1 MAYKRKTDQPKKDHY
16 SDTAKEIADI
26 FIKALEEETLPWH
39 SGFDKFRYIKPFNP
53 ANGTVYQ
60 GMNSFNFALKS
71 YIRGYRDPRF
81 MTMSQANELGGKVK
95 KGEHC
100 IWGFNFKPT
109 LVLVK
114 DEEGNPV
121 LDDKGQKQYK
131 EMIFPKPFMVFNVEQ
146 FEGLNLPK
154 IPEIEQPDH
163 KWTPVERAENL
174 LKASK
179 ANISNELT
187 CLVPHYSPLADKIT
201 LPLPNQYHDA
211 ENYYSTALHELSH
224 WTGHSSR
231 LNRDFAKDKHTQKYA
246 REELRAEIGSAM
258 VNMML
263 GIAPKISENNKAYIK
278 GWIAHLKEEPKEILR
293 ACGDAEKISDYI
305 MNFDPEYVKTKE
317 ACQNQKLLTDSEPIT
332 QQNLETAVADAK
344 ALTSQRENDDQIKQL
359 SNADLIKQLS
369 AVVEEAEKEY
379 REIYNKGKERGYYQD
394 VDFDTFEEI
403 YTKTALSAIPK
414 EDSQTREDHEE
425 WSVERL
431 VDAVAHDPESL
442 SKTMKGEMPPM
453 AYLHWSESRELENAF
468 GKNKFLPLS
477 KANEVVQKLN
487 NIEPPDRGYYK
498 SKFTV
503 LYFKRNDS
511 GVGFKDESYKRFRY
525 DIGSEP
531 KDSDLSTHMRDYVDG
546 VLKGDEN
553 FLYTSE
559 YSQQKELKERKA
571 RLADYKEQIV
581 PVFEQYSKECSKAQ
595 NQIIEAVAEPVESK
609 ENPQSLT
616 DLFAN
621 FDKAEQTQTPNNKI
635 NQPATDQAP
644 VAPLLDD
651 EVKVVGFNNDSD
663 LTVLNSPT
671 QSHKSPDIE
680 R

>member
-16 SDTAKEIADI
+16 
-26 FIKALEEETLPWH
+26 
-39 SGFDKFRYIKPFNP
+39 
-53 ANGTVYQ
+53 
-60 GMNSFNFALKS
+60 
-71 YIRGYRDPRF
+71 
-81 MTMSQANELGGKVK
+81 
-95 KGEHC
+95 
-100 IWGFNFKPT
+100 
-109 LVLVK
+109 
-114 DEEGNPV
+114 
-121 LDDKGQKQYK
+121 
-131 EMIFPKPFMVFNVEQ
+131 
-146 FEGLNLPK
+146 
-154 IPEIEQPDH
+154 
-163 KWTPVERAENL
+163 
-174 LKASK
+174 
-179 ANISNELT
+179 
-187 CLVPHYSPLADKIT
+187 
-201 LPLPNQYHDA
+201 
-211 ENYYSTALHELSH
+211 
-224 WTGHSSR
+224 
-231 LNRDFAKDKHTQKYA
+231 KDKHTQKYA

-344 ALTSQRENDDQIKQL
+344 ALTSQRENDDVV
-359 SNADLIKQLS
+359 KQLS
-369 AVVEEAEKEY
+369 AIVEEAEKGY

-403 YTKTALSAIPK
+403 YTRTALSAIPK

-431 VDAVAHDPESL
+431 VDAVAHDPETS
-442 SKTMKGEMPPM
+442 SKTSLEFEMPPM
-453 AYLHWSESRELENAF
+453 AYLHWSESKELEKAF
-468 GKNKFLPLS
+468 GKNRFLPLS

-487 NIEPPDRGYYK
+487 NSYPPDSGYDK
-498 SKFTV
+498 SQFSV

-511 GVGFKDESYKRFRY
+511 GVGFKDESFEHISY

-531 KDSDLSTHMRDYVDG
+531 KNSDLSTHIRDYVDG
-546 VLKGDEN
+546 VLKGDED

-595 NQIIEAVAEPVESK
+595 NQIIEAVAEPAETK

-616 DLFAN
+616 DLFAS
-621 FDKAEQTQTPNNKI
+621 FDKAEQAQNNNNI
-635 NQPATDQAP
+635 NQPSADKTPA
-644 VAPLLDD
+644 VPLLDD

>member
-1 MAYKRKTDQPKKDHY
+1 MAVRKKSSKPVKDHY

-39 SGFDKFRYIKPFNP
+39 SGFDKFRYIPPFNP

-71 YIRGYRDPRF
+71 FMRGYTDPRF

-344 ALTSQRENDDQIKQL
+344 TLTSQRENDDVV
-359 SNADLIKQLS
+359 KQLS
-369 AVVEEAEKEY
+369 AIVEEAEKDY

-403 YTKTALSAIPK
+403 YTRTALSAIPK

-431 VDAVAHDPESL
+431 VDAVAHDPETASRTSL
-442 SKTMKGEMPPM
+442 EFEMPPM
-453 AYLHWSESRELENAF
+453 AYLHWSESKELEKAF
-468 GKNKFLPLS
+468 GKNRFLPLS

-487 NIEPPDRGYYK
+487 NSYPLDSGYDK
-498 SKFTV
+498 SLFSV
-503 LYFKRNDS
+503 LYFKRNAP
-511 GVGFKDESYKRFRY
+511 GVGFKDESFEHISY

-531 KDSDLSTHMRDYVDG
+531 KNSDLSTHIRDYVDG
-546 VLKGDEN
+546 VLKGDED

-621 FDKAEQTQTPNNKI
+621 FDKAEQTPNNNI
-635 NQPATDQAP
+635 NQTATDKTP

>member
-174 LKASK
+174 LKESK

-344 ALTSQRENDDQIKQL
+344 TLTSQRENDDVV
-359 SNADLIKQLS
+359 KQLS
-369 AVVEEAEKEY
+369 AIVEEAEKGY

-453 AYLHWSESRELENAF
+453 AYLHWSESKELEKAF
-468 GKNKFLPLS
+468 GKNRFLPLS

-487 NIEPPDRGYYK
+487 NSYPPDSGYDK
-498 SKFTV
+498 SQFSV
-503 LYFKRNDS
+503 LYFKRNAS
-511 GVGFKDESYKRFRY
+511 GLGFKDESYEHFSY

-531 KDSDLSTHMRDYVDG
+531 KNSDLSTHIRDYVDG
-546 VLKGDEN
+546 VLKGDED

-609 ENPQSLT
+609 ETPQSLT

-621 FDKAEQTQTPNNKI
+621 FDKAEQTPNNNI
-635 NQPATDQAP
+635 NQTATDKTP
-644 VAPLLDD
+644 VASLLDD

>member
-1 MAYKRKTDQPKKDHY
+1 MAYKRKKDQPKKDHY

-344 ALTSQRENDDQIKQL
+344 ALTSQRENDDVV
-359 SNADLIKQLS
+359 KQLS
-369 AVVEEAEKEY
+369 AIVEEAEKGY

-453 AYLHWSESRELENAF
+453 AFLHWSESRELENAF

-503 LYFKRNDS
+503 LYFKRNAS

-546 VLKGDEN
+546 VLKGDED

-559 YSQQKELKERKA
+559 YTQQKELKERKA

-595 NQIIEAVAEPVESK
+595 NQIIEAVAEPAESK
-609 ENPQSLT
+609 ETPQSLT

-621 FDKAEQTQTPNNKI
+621 FDKAEQTQTPNNNI
-635 NQPATDQAP
+635 NQPAADQAP

>member
-71 YIRGYRDPRF
+71 FMRGYTDPRF

-109 LVLVK
+109 QVLVK
-114 DEEGNPV
+114 DEEGNPI
-121 LDDKGQKQYK
+121 LDDKGQKQYR
-131 EMIFPKPFMVFNVEQ
+131 EMMFPKPFMVFNVEQ

-163 KWTPVERAENL
+163 KWTPDERAENL
-174 LKASK
+174 LKESK

-187 CLVPHYSPLADKIT
+187 CLVPHYNLKSDKIT
-201 LPLPNQYHDA
+201 LPLKNQFHDA

-344 ALTSQRENDDQIKQL
+344 TLTFQRENDDVV
-359 SNADLIKQLS
+359 KQLS
-369 AVVEEAEKEY
+369 AIVEEAEKGY

-403 YTKTALSAIPK
+403 YTRTALSAIPK

-431 VDAVAHDPESL
+431 VDAVAHDPETS
-442 SKTMKGEMPPM
+442 SKTSLEFEMPPM
-453 AYLHWSESRELENAF
+453 AYLHWSESKELEKAF
-468 GKNKFLPLS
+468 GKNRFLPLS

-487 NIEPPDRGYYK
+487 NSYPPDSGYDK
-498 SKFTV
+498 SQFSV
-503 LYFKRNDS
+503 LYFKRNAS
-511 GVGFKDESYKRFRY
+511 GLGFKDESYEHFSY

-531 KDSDLSTHMRDYVDG
+531 KNSDLSTHIRDYVDG
-546 VLKGDEN
+546 VLKGDED

-609 ENPQSLT
+609 ETPQSLT

-621 FDKAEQTQTPNNKI
+621 FDKAEQTPNNNI
-635 NQPATDQAP
+635 NQTATDKTP

>member
-1 MAYKRKTDQPKKDHY
+1 M
-16 SDTAKEIADI
+16 
-26 FIKALEEETLPWH
+26 
-39 SGFDKFRYIKPFNP
+39 
-53 ANGTVYQ
+53 
-60 GMNSFNFALKS
+60 
-71 YIRGYRDPRF
+71 
-81 MTMSQANELGGKVK
+81 
-95 KGEHC
+95 
-100 IWGFNFKPT
+100 
-109 LVLVK
+109 VLVK

-344 ALTSQRENDDQIKQL
+344 TLTSQRENDDVV
-359 SNADLIKQLS
+359 KQLS
-369 AVVEEAEKEY
+369 AIVEEAEKDY

-403 YTKTALSAIPK
+403 YTRTALSAIPK

-431 VDAVAHDPESL
+431 VDAVAHDPETASRTSL
-442 SKTMKGEMPPM
+442 EFEMPPM
-453 AYLHWSESRELENAF
+453 AYLHWSESKELEKAF
-468 GKNKFLPLS
+468 GKNRFLPLS

-487 NIEPPDRGYYK
+487 NSYPLDSGYDK
-498 SKFTV
+498 SLFSV
-503 LYFKRNDS
+503 LYFKRNAP
-511 GVGFKDESYKRFRY
+511 GVGFKDESFEHISY

-531 KDSDLSTHMRDYVDG
+531 KNSDLSTHIRDYVDG
-546 VLKGDEN
+546 VLKGDED

-621 FDKAEQTQTPNNKI
+621 FDKAEQTPNNNI
-635 NQPATDQAP
+635 NQTATDKTP

>member
-1 MAYKRKTDQPKKDHY
+1 MAYNKKNFQKKDHY

-109 LVLVK
+109 QVVVK

-154 IPEIEQPDH
+154 LPEVEQPDH
-163 KWTPVERAENL
+163 KWSPNEKAENIL
-174 LKASK
+174 VASK
-179 ANISNELT
+179 ADIKNELT
-187 CLVPHYSPLADKIT
+187 CQTPCYRPATDSIE
-201 LPLPNQYHDA
+201 LPLKTQYKDPTD
-211 ENYYSTALHELSH
+211 YYATALHELGH
-224 WTGHSSR
+224 WTGHKSR
-231 LNRDFAKDKHTQKYA
+231 LDRPLTGKFGSPGYA
-246 REELRAEIGSAM
+246 REELRAEIASAM
-258 VNMML
+258 LCMQL
-263 GIAPKISENNKAYIK
+263 GIEPKIADNNKAYIK
-278 GWIAHLKEEPKEILR
+278 SWVEVLKKEPKEILR

-332 QQNLETAVADAK
+332 QQNLDTAITDAK
-344 ALTSQRENDDQIKQL
+344 ALTEQREN
-359 SNADLIKQLS
+359 SDLIKQLS
-369 AVVEEAEKEY
+369 AIVEEAEKDY

-442 SKTMKGEMPPM
+442 SKTLEGEMPPM
-453 AYLHWSESRELENAF
+453 AYLHWSESGKLNKFF
-468 GKNKFLPLS
+468 GKNRFLPLS
-477 KANEVVQKLN
+477 KANEVVQEMN
-487 NIEPPDRGYYK
+487 NNYSLDSGYYK

-511 GVGFKDESYKRFRY
+511 GVGFKDESYNHFRY
-525 DIGSEP
+525 DLGSEP

-546 VLKGDEN
+546 VLKGDED
-553 FLYTSE
+553 FLYTLK
-559 YSQQKELKERKA
+559 YSQQKELKEIKA

-609 ENPQSLT
+609 ETPQSLT

-621 FDKAEQTQTPNNKI
+621 FDKAEQTPNNNI
-635 NQPATDQAP
+635 NQTA
-644 VAPLLDD
+644 
-651 EVKVVGFNNDSD
+651 
-663 LTVLNSPT
+663 TVLNSPT

>member
-109 LVLVK
+109 QVLVK
-114 DEEGNPV
+114 DDEGNPI
-121 LDDKGQKQYK
+121 LDDKGQKQYR

-344 ALTSQRENDDQIKQL
+344 TLTSQRENDDVV
-359 SNADLIKQLS
+359 KQLS
-369 AVVEEAEKEY
+369 AIVEEAEKDY

-403 YTKTALSAIPK
+403 YTRTALSAIPK

-431 VDAVAHDPESL
+431 VDA
-442 SKTMKGEMPPM
+442 
-453 AYLHWSESRELENAF
+453 
-468 GKNKFLPLS
+468 
-477 KANEVVQKLN
+477 
-487 NIEPPDRGYYK
+487 
-498 SKFTV
+498 
-503 LYFKRNDS
+503 
-511 GVGFKDESYKRFRY
+511 
-525 DIGSEP
+525 
-531 KDSDLSTHMRDYVDG
+531 
-546 VLKGDEN
+546 
-553 FLYTSE
+553 
-559 YSQQKELKERKA
+559 
-571 RLADYKEQIV
+571 
-581 PVFEQYSKECSKAQ
+581 
-595 NQIIEAVAEPVESK
+595 
-609 ENPQSLT
+609 T

-621 FDKAEQTQTPNNKI
+621 FDKAEQTPNNNI
-635 NQPATDQAP
+635 NQTATDKTP

>member
-1 MAYKRKTDQPKKDHY
+1 MAVRKKSSKPVKDHY

-39 SGFDKFRYIKPFNP
+39 SGFDKFRYIPPFNP

-71 YIRGYRDPRF
+71 FMRGYTDPRF

-109 LVLVK
+109 QVLVK
-114 DEEGNPV
+114 DEEGNPI
-121 LDDKGQKQYK
+121 LDDKGQKQYR
-131 EMIFPKPFMVFNVEQ
+131 EMMFPKPFMVFNVEQ

-163 KWTPVERAENL
+163 KWTPDERAENL
-174 LKASK
+174 LKESK

-187 CLVPHYSPLADKIT
+187 CLVPHYNLKSDKIT
-201 LPLPNQYHDA
+201 LPLKNQFH
-211 ENYYSTALHELSH
+211 EPTEYYSTALHELSH

-231 LNRDFAKDKHTQKYA
+231 LNRDFSKDKNTQKYA

-258 VNMML
+258 ICMML
-263 GIAPKISENNKAYIK
+263 GINPKISENNKAYIK
-278 GWIAHLKEEPKEILR
+278 SWISHLKEEPKEILR

-305 MNFDPEYVKTKE
+305 MKFDPEYVKTKE

-332 QQNLETAVADAK
+332 QQSLETAVADAK
-344 ALTSQRENDDQIKQL
+344 TLTSQRENDDVV
-359 SNADLIKQLS
+359 KQLS
-369 AVVEEAEKEY
+369 AIVEEAEKGY

-403 YTKTALSAIPK
+403 YTRTALSAIPK

-431 VDAVAHDPESL
+431 VDAVTHDPETS
-442 SKTMKGEMPPM
+442 SKTSLEFEMPPM
-453 AYLHWSESRELENAF
+453 AYLHWSESKELEKAF
-468 GKNKFLPLS
+468 GKNRFLPLS

-487 NIEPPDRGYYK
+487 NSYPPDSGYDK
-498 SKFTV
+498 SQFSV
-503 LYFKRNDS
+503 LYFKRNAS
-511 GVGFKDESYKRFRY
+511 GLGFKDESYEHFSY

-531 KDSDLSTHMRDYVDG
+531 KNSDLSTHIRDYVDG
-546 VLKGDEN
+546 VLKGDEDY
-553 FLYTSE
+553 LYTSE

-595 NQIIEAVAEPVESK
+595 NQIIEAVAEPAPAEIK
-609 ENPQSLT
+609 ETPQSLT

-621 FDKAEQTQTPNNKI
+621 FDKAGKTPNNNNI
-635 NQPATDQAP
+635 NQPAADKTPA
-644 VAPLLDD
+644 VPLLDD

>member
-39 SGFDKFRYIKPFNP
+39 SGFDKFRYIPPFNP

-71 YIRGYRDPRF
+71 FMRGYTDPRF

-109 LVLVK
+109 QVLVK
-114 DEEGNPV
+114 DEEGNPI
-121 LDDKGQKQYK
+121 LDDKGQKQYR
-131 EMIFPKPFMVFNVEQ
+131 EMMFPKPFMVFNVEQ

-163 KWTPVERAENL
+163 KWTPDERAENL
-174 LKASK
+174 LKESK

-187 CLVPHYSPLADKIT
+187 CLVPHYNLSSDKIT
-201 LPLPNQYHDA
+201 LPLKNQYH
-211 ENYYSTALHELSH
+211 EPTEYYSTALHELSH

-231 LNRDFAKDKHTQKYA
+231 LNRDFSKDKNTQKYA

-258 VNMML
+258 ICMML
-263 GIAPKISENNKAYIK
+263 GITPKISENNKAYIK
-278 GWIAHLKEEPKEILR
+278 SWISHLKEEPKEILR
-293 ACGDAEKISDYI
+293 ACGDAEKITDYI
-305 MNFDPEYVKTKE
+305 MKFDPEYVKTKE

-332 QQNLETAVADAK
+332 QQNLETAIADAK
-344 ALTSQRENDDQIKQL
+344 ALTEKREND
-359 SNADLIKQLS
+359 DLIKQLS
-369 AVVEEAEKEY
+369 EKLEDTEKDY

-403 YTKTALSAIPK
+403 YTKIAASALPK
-414 EDSQTREDHEE
+414 EDSQTREDHEN
-425 WSVERL
+425 WSIERL
-431 VDAVAHDPESL
+431 VDAVAHDFDSL
-442 SKTMKGEMPPM
+442 YDTLQGQMPPM
-453 AYLHWSESRELENAF
+453 VYLHWSENGEINNVFGENR
-468 GKNKFLPLS
+468 FLPLS
-477 KANEVVQKLN
+477 KANEVFQGLN
-487 NIEPPDRGYYK
+487 NNYPPHAVCPYEK
-498 SKFTV
+498 SKISV
-503 LYFKRNDS
+503 LYFKKNDS
-511 GVGFKDESYKRFRY
+511 GIGFKDESFGDIRY

-531 KDSDLSTHMRDYVDG
+531 KNSDLSSHIRDYVNDF
-546 VLKGDEN
+546 LKGKYDFCFPGE
-553 FLYTSE
+553 SR
-559 YSQQKELKERKA
+559 QQELKESKERFA
-571 RLADYKEQIV
+571 EYKEETLHNL
-581 PVFEQYSKECSKAQ
+581 EQYSKECSKAQ

-609 ENPQSLT
+609 ETPQSLT

-621 FDKAEQTQTPNNKI
+621 FDKAEQTPNNNI
-635 NQPATDQAP
+635 NQTATDKTP

>member
-1 MAYKRKTDQPKKDHY
+1 MAYKRKTDLPKKDHY

-39 SGFDKFRYIKPFNP
+39 SGFDKFRYIPPFNP

-71 YIRGYRDPRF
+71 FMRGYTDPRF

-109 LVLVK
+109 QVLVK
-114 DEEGNPV
+114 DEEGNPI
-121 LDDKGQKQYK
+121 LDDKGQKQYR
-131 EMIFPKPFMVFNVEQ
+131 EMMFPKPFMVFNVEQ

-163 KWTPVERAENL
+163 KWTPDERAENL
-174 LKASK
+174 LKESK

-187 CLVPHYSPLADKIT
+187 CLVPHYNLSSDKIT
-201 LPLPNQYHDA
+201 LPLKNQYH
-211 ENYYSTALHELSH
+211 EPTEYYSTALHELSH

-231 LNRDFAKDKHTQKYA
+231 LNRDFSKDKNTQKYA

-258 VNMML
+258 ICMML
-263 GIAPKISENNKAYIK
+263 GITPKISENNKAYIK
-278 GWIAHLKEEPKEILR
+278 SWISHLKEEPKEILR
-293 ACGDAEKISDYI
+293 ACGDAEKITDYI
-305 MNFDPEYVKTKE
+305 MKFDPEYVKTKE

-332 QQNLETAVADAK
+332 QQNLETAIADAK
-344 ALTSQRENDDQIKQL
+344 ALTEKREND
-359 SNADLIKQLS
+359 DLIKQLS
-369 AVVEEAEKEY
+369 EKLEDTEKDY

-403 YTKTALSAIPK
+403 YTKIAASALPK
-414 EDSQTREDHEE
+414 EDSQTREDHEN
-425 WSVERL
+425 WSIERL
-431 VDAVAHDPESL
+431 VDAVAHDFDSL
-442 SKTMKGEMPPM
+442 YDTLQGQMPPM
-453 AYLHWSESRELENAF
+453 VYLHWSENGEINNVFGENR
-468 GKNKFLPLS
+468 FLPLS
-477 KANEVVQKLN
+477 KANEVFQGLN
-487 NIEPPDRGYYK
+487 NNYPPHAVCPYEK
-498 SKFTV
+498 SKISV
-503 LYFKRNDS
+503 LYFKKNDS
-511 GVGFKDESYKRFRY
+511 GIGFKDESFGDIRY

-531 KDSDLSTHMRDYVDG
+531 KNSDLSSHIRDYVNDF
-546 VLKGDEN
+546 LKGKYDFCFPGE
-553 FLYTSE
+553 SR
-559 YSQQKELKERKA
+559 QQELKESKDRFA
-571 RLADYKEQIV
+571 EYKEETLHNL
-581 PVFEQYSKECSKAQ
+581 EQYSKECSKAQ

-609 ENPQSLT
+609 ETPQSLT

-621 FDKAEQTQTPNNKI
+621 FDKAEQTPNNNI
-635 NQPATDQAP
+635 NQTATDKTP

>member
-1 MAYKRKTDQPKKDHY
+1 
-16 SDTAKEIADI
+16 
-26 FIKALEEETLPWH
+26 
-39 SGFDKFRYIKPFNP
+39 
-53 ANGTVYQ
+53 
-60 GMNSFNFALKS
+60 
-71 YIRGYRDPRF
+71 

-109 LVLVK
+109 QVLVK

-305 MNFDPEYVKTKE
+305 LNFDPEYVKTKE

-332 QQNLETAVADAK
+332 QQNLETAIADAK
-344 ALTSQRENDDQIKQL
+344 TLTSQRENDDVV
-359 SNADLIKQLS
+359 KQLS
-369 AVVEEAEKEY
+369 AIVEEAEKDY

-403 YTKTALSAIPK
+403 YTRTALSAIPK

-431 VDAVAHDPESL
+431 VDAVAHDPETS
-442 SKTMKGEMPPM
+442 SKTSLEFEMPPM
-453 AYLHWSESRELENAF
+453 AYLHWSESKELEKAF
-468 GKNKFLPLS
+468 GKNRFLPLS

-487 NIEPPDRGYYK
+487 NSYPPDSGYDK
-498 SKFTV
+498 SQFSV
-503 LYFKRNDS
+503 LYFKRNAS
-511 GVGFKDESYKRFRY
+511 GLGFKDESYEHFSY

-531 KDSDLSTHMRDYVDG
+531 KNSDLSTHIRDYVDG
-546 VLKGDEN
+546 VLKGDED

-609 ENPQSLT
+609 ETPQSLT

-621 FDKAEQTQTPNNKI
+621 FDKAEQTPNNNI
-635 NQPATDQAP
+635 NQTATDKTP

>member
-39 SGFDKFRYIKPFNP
+39 SGFDKFRYIPPFNP

-71 YIRGYRDPRF
+71 FMRGYTDPRF

-109 LVLVK
+109 QVLVK
-114 DEEGNPV
+114 DEEGNPI
-121 LDDKGQKQYK
+121 LDDKGQKQYR
-131 EMIFPKPFMVFNVEQ
+131 EMMFPKPFMVFNVEQ

-163 KWTPVERAENL
+163 KWTPDERAENL
-174 LKASK
+174 LKKSK

-344 ALTSQRENDDQIKQL
+344 TLTSQRENDDVV
-359 SNADLIKQLS
+359 KQLS
-369 AVVEEAEKEY
+369 AIVEEAEKGY

-403 YTKTALSAIPK
+403 YTRTALSAIPK

-487 NIEPPDRGYYK
+487 NIELPDRGYYK

-531 KDSDLSTHMRDYVDG
+531 KDSDLSTHIRDYVDG
-546 VLKGDEN
+546 VLKGDED

-621 FDKAEQTQTPNNKI
+621 FDKAEQTPNNNI
-635 NQPATDQAP
+635 NQTATDKTP

>member
-1 MAYKRKTDQPKKDHY
+1 MAYKRKKDQPKKDHY

-121 LDDKGQKQYK
+121 LDD
-131 EMIFPKPFMVFNVEQ
+131 N
-146 FEGLNLPK
+146 
-154 IPEIEQPDH
+154 
-163 KWTPVERAENL
+163 
-174 LKASK
+174 
-179 ANISNELT
+179 
-187 CLVPHYSPLADKIT
+187 
-201 LPLPNQYHDA
+201 
-211 ENYYSTALHELSH
+211 
-224 WTGHSSR
+224 
-231 LNRDFAKDKHTQKYA
+231 
-246 REELRAEIGSAM
+246 
-258 VNMML
+258 
-263 GIAPKISENNKAYIK
+263 
-278 GWIAHLKEEPKEILR
+278 
-293 ACGDAEKISDYI
+293 AEKISDYI

-344 ALTSQRENDDQIKQL
+344 TLTSQRENDDVV
-359 SNADLIKQLS
+359 KQLS
-369 AVVEEAEKEY
+369 AIVEEAEKDY
-379 REIYNKGKERGYYQD
+379 REIYNKGK
-394 VDFDTFEEI
+394 
-403 YTKTALSAIPK
+403 
-414 EDSQTREDHEE
+414 
-425 WSVERL
+425 
-431 VDAVAHDPESL
+431 
-442 SKTMKGEMPPM
+442 
-453 AYLHWSESRELENAF
+453 
-468 GKNKFLPLS
+468 LS

-487 NIEPPDRGYYK
+487 NSYPLDSGYDK
-498 SKFTV
+498 SLFSV
-503 LYFKRNDS
+503 LYFKRNAP
-511 GVGFKDESYKRFRY
+511 GVGFKDESFEHISY

-531 KDSDLSTHMRDYVDG
+531 KNSDLSTHIRDYVDG
-546 VLKGDEN
+546 VLKGDED

-609 ENPQSLT
+609 ETPQSLT

-621 FDKAEQTQTPNNKI
+621 FDKAEQTPNNNI
-635 NQPATDQAP
+635 NQTATDKTP

>member
-1 MAYKRKTDQPKKDHY
+1 MAYKRKKDQPKKDHY

-344 ALTSQRENDDQIKQL
+344 ALTSQRENDDVV
-359 SNADLIKQLS
+359 KQLS
-369 AVVEEAEKEY
+369 AIVEEAEKGY

-414 EDSQTREDHEE
+414 EDSQTREDHED

-453 AYLHWSESRELENAF
+453 AFLHWSESRELENAF

-487 NIEPPDRGYYK
+487 NIEPTDRGYYK

-503 LYFKRNDS
+503 LYFKRNDT
-511 GVGFKDESYKRFRY
+511 GIGFKDESYKRFRY

-546 VLKGDEN
+546 VLKGDED
-553 FLYTSE
+553 FLYTSA

-595 NQIIEAVAEPVESK
+595 NQIIEAEAEPAESK
-609 ENPQSLT
+609 ETPQSLT

-621 FDKAEQTQTPNNKI
+621 FDKAEQTQTPNNNI
-635 NQPATDQAP
+635 NQPAADQAP

>member
-201 LPLPNQYHDA
+201 LPMPNQYHDA

-263 GIAPKISENNKAYIK
+263 GITPKISENNKAYIK

-344 ALTSQRENDDQIKQL
+344 TLTSQRENDDVV
-359 SNADLIKQLS
+359 KQLS
-369 AVVEEAEKEY
+369 AIVEEAEKGY

-403 YTKTALSAIPK
+403 YTRTALSAIPK

-431 VDAVAHDPESL
+431 VDAVAHDPETS
-442 SKTMKGEMPPM
+442 SKTSLEFEMPPM
-453 AYLHWSESRELENAF
+453 AYLHWSESKELEKAF
-468 GKNKFLPLS
+468 GKNRFLPLS

-487 NIEPPDRGYYK
+487 NSYPPDSGYDK
-498 SKFTV
+498 SQFSV
-503 LYFKRNDS
+503 LYFKRNAS
-511 GVGFKDESYKRFRY
+511 GLGFKDESYEHFSY

-531 KDSDLSTHMRDYVDG
+531 KNSDLSTHIRDYVDG
-546 VLKGDEN
+546 VLKGDED

-595 NQIIEAVAEPVESK
+595 NQIIEAVAGPVESK
-609 ENPQSLT
+609 ETPQSLT

-621 FDKAEQTQTPNNKI
+621 FDKAGKTPNNNNI
-635 NQPATDQAP
+635 NQPAADETPA
-644 VAPLLDD
+644 VPLLDD

>member
-201 LPLPNQYHDA
+201 LPMPNQYHDA

-231 LNRDFAKDKHTQKYA
+231 LNRDFAKDKHTQ
-246 REELRAEIGSAM
+246 
-258 VNMML
+258 NML
-263 GIAPKISENNKAYIK
+263 
-278 GWIAHLKEEPKEILR
+278 
-293 ACGDAEKISDYI
+293 
-305 MNFDPEYVKTKE
+305 VK
-317 ACQNQKLLTDSEPIT
+317 N
-332 QQNLETAVADAK
+332 
-344 ALTSQRENDDQIKQL
+344 
-359 SNADLIKQLS
+359 
-369 AVVEEAEKEY
+369 
-379 REIYNKGKERGYYQD
+379 
-394 VDFDTFEEI
+394 
-403 YTKTALSAIPK
+403 
-414 EDSQTREDHEE
+414 
-425 WSVERL
+425 
-431 VDAVAHDPESL
+431 
-442 SKTMKGEMPPM
+442 
-453 AYLHWSESRELENAF
+453 
-468 GKNKFLPLS
+468 
-477 KANEVVQKLN
+477 
-487 NIEPPDRGYYK
+487 
-498 SKFTV
+498 
-503 LYFKRNDS
+503 
-511 GVGFKDESYKRFRY
+511 
-525 DIGSEP
+525 
-531 KDSDLSTHMRDYVDG
+531 
-546 VLKGDEN
+546 
-553 FLYTSE
+553 
-559 YSQQKELKERKA
+559 
-571 RLADYKEQIV
+571 
-581 PVFEQYSKECSKAQ
+581 
-595 NQIIEAVAEPVESK
+595 
-609 ENPQSLT
+609 
-616 DLFAN
+616 
-621 FDKAEQTQTPNNKI
+621 
-635 NQPATDQAP
+635 
-644 VAPLLDD
+644 
-651 EVKVVGFNNDSD
+651 
-663 LTVLNSPT
+663 
-671 QSHKSPDIE
+671 
-680 R
+680 

>member
-1 MAYKRKTDQPKKDHY
+1 MAVRKKSSKPVKDHY

-39 SGFDKFRYIKPFNP
+39 SGFDKFRYIPPFNP

-71 YIRGYRDPRF
+71 FMRGYTDPRF

-109 LVLVK
+109 QVLVK
-114 DEEGNPV
+114 DEEGNPI
-121 LDDKGQKQYK
+121 LDDKGQKQYR
-131 EMIFPKPFMVFNVEQ
+131 EMMFPKPFMVFNVEQ

-344 ALTSQRENDDQIKQL
+344 TLTSQRENDDVV
-359 SNADLIKQLS
+359 KQLS
-369 AVVEEAEKEY
+369 AIVEEAEKGY

-431 VDAVAHDPESL
+431 VDAVAHDPETS
-442 SKTMKGEMPPM
+442 SKTSLEFEMPPM
-453 AYLHWSESRELENAF
+453 AYLHWSESKELEKAF
-468 GKNKFLPLS
+468 GKNRFLPLS

-487 NIEPPDRGYYK
+487 NSYPPDSGYDK
-498 SKFTV
+498 SQFSV
-503 LYFKRNDS
+503 LYFKRNAS
-511 GVGFKDESYKRFRY
+511 GLGFKDESYEHFSY

-531 KDSDLSTHMRDYVDG
+531 KNSDLSTHIRDYVDG
-546 VLKGDEN
+546 VLKGDED

-609 ENPQSLT
+609 ETPQSLT

-621 FDKAEQTQTPNNKI
+621 FDKAEQTPNNNI
-635 NQPATDQAP
+635 NQTATDKTP

>member
-1 MAYKRKTDQPKKDHY
+1 MAYKRKKDLPKKDHY

-39 SGFDKFRYIKPFNP
+39 SGFDKFRYIPPFNP

-71 YIRGYRDPRF
+71 FMRGYTDPRF

-109 LVLVK
+109 QVLVK
-114 DEEGNPV
+114 DEEGNPI
-121 LDDKGQKQYK
+121 LDDKGQKQYR
-131 EMIFPKPFMVFNVEQ
+131 EMMFPKPFMVFNVEQ

-163 KWTPVERAENL
+163 KWTPDERAENL
-174 LKASK
+174 LKESK

-187 CLVPHYSPLADKIT
+187 CLVPHYNLSSDKIT
-201 LPLPNQYHDA
+201 LPLKNQYH
-211 ENYYSTALHELSH
+211 EPTEYYSTALHELSH

-231 LNRDFAKDKHTQKYA
+231 LNRDFSKDKNTQKYA

-258 VNMML
+258 ICMML
-263 GIAPKISENNKAYIK
+263 GITPKISENNKAYIK
-278 GWIAHLKEEPKEILR
+278 SWISHLKEEPKEILR
-293 ACGDAEKISDYI
+293 ACGDAEKITDYI
-305 MNFDPEYVKTKE
+305 MKFDPEYVKTKE

-332 QQNLETAVADAK
+332 QQNLETAIADAK
-344 ALTSQRENDDQIKQL
+344 ALTEKREND
-359 SNADLIKQLS
+359 DLIKQLS
-369 AVVEEAEKEY
+369 EKLEDTEKDY

-403 YTKTALSAIPK
+403 YTKIAASALPK
-414 EDSQTREDHEE
+414 EDSQTREDHEN
-425 WSVERL
+425 WSIERL
-431 VDAVAHDPESL
+431 VDAVAHDFDSL
-442 SKTMKGEMPPM
+442 YDTLQGQMPPM
-453 AYLHWSESRELENAF
+453 VYLHWSENGEINNVFGENR
-468 GKNKFLPLS
+468 FLPLS
-477 KANEVVQKLN
+477 KANEVFQGLN
-487 NIEPPDRGYYK
+487 NNYPPHAVCPYEK
-498 SKFTV
+498 SKISV
-503 LYFKRNDS
+503 LYFKKNDS
-511 GVGFKDESYKRFRY
+511 GIGFKDESFGDIRY

-531 KDSDLSTHMRDYVDG
+531 KNSDLSSHIRDYVNDF
-546 VLKGDEN
+546 LKGKYDFCFPGE
-553 FLYTSE
+553 SR
-559 YSQQKELKERKA
+559 QQELKESKERFA
-571 RLADYKEQIV
+571 EYKEETLHNL
-581 PVFEQYSKECSKAQ
+581 EQYSKECSKAQ

-609 ENPQSLT
+609 ETPQSLT

-621 FDKAEQTQTPNNKI
+621 FDKAEQTPNNNI
-635 NQPATDQAP
+635 NQTATDKTP

>member
-1 MAYKRKTDQPKKDHY
+1 
-16 SDTAKEIADI
+16 
-26 FIKALEEETLPWH
+26 
-39 SGFDKFRYIKPFNP
+39 
-53 ANGTVYQ
+53 
-60 GMNSFNFALKS
+60 
-71 YIRGYRDPRF
+71 
-81 MTMSQANELGGKVK
+81 
-95 KGEHC
+95 
-100 IWGFNFKPT
+100 
-109 LVLVK
+109 
-114 DEEGNPV
+114 
-121 LDDKGQKQYK
+121 
-131 EMIFPKPFMVFNVEQ
+131 
-146 FEGLNLPK
+146 
-154 IPEIEQPDH
+154 
-163 KWTPVERAENL
+163 
-174 LKASK
+174 
-179 ANISNELT
+179 
-187 CLVPHYSPLADKIT
+187 
-201 LPLPNQYHDA
+201 
-211 ENYYSTALHELSH
+211 
-224 WTGHSSR
+224 
-231 LNRDFAKDKHTQKYA
+231 
-246 REELRAEIGSAM
+246 
-258 VNMML
+258 
-263 GIAPKISENNKAYIK
+263 
-278 GWIAHLKEEPKEILR
+278 
-293 ACGDAEKISDYI
+293 

-344 ALTSQRENDDQIKQL
+344 TLTSQRENDDVV
-359 SNADLIKQLS
+359 KQLS
-369 AVVEEAEKEY
+369 AIVEEAEKGY

-431 VDAVAHDPESL
+431 VDAVAHDPETS
-442 SKTMKGEMPPM
+442 SKTSLEFEMPPM
-453 AYLHWSESRELENAF
+453 AYLHWSESKELEKAF
-468 GKNKFLPLS
+468 GKNRFLPLS

-487 NIEPPDRGYYK
+487 NSYPPDSGYDK
-498 SKFTV
+498 SQFSV
-503 LYFKRNDS
+503 LYFKRNAS
-511 GVGFKDESYKRFRY
+511 GVGFKDESYEHFSY

-531 KDSDLSTHMRDYVDG
+531 KNSDLSTHIRDYVDG
-546 VLKGDEN
+546 VLKGDED

-595 NQIIEAVAEPVESK
+595 NQIIEAVAEPAETK

-621 FDKAEQTQTPNNKI
+621 FDKAEQTQNNNNI
-635 NQPATDQAP
+635 NQPAADKTPA
-644 VAPLLDD
+644 VPLLDD

>member
-39 SGFDKFRYIKPFNP
+39 SGFDKFRYIPPFNP

-71 YIRGYRDPRF
+71 FMRGYTDPRF

-109 LVLVK
+109 QVLVK
-114 DEEGNPV
+114 DEEGNPI
-121 LDDKGQKQYK
+121 LDDKGQKQYR
-131 EMIFPKPFMVFNVEQ
+131 EMMFPKPFMVFNVEQ

-163 KWTPVERAENL
+163 KWTPDERAENL
-174 LKASK
+174 LKESK

-187 CLVPHYSPLADKIT
+187 CLVPHYNLSSDKIT
-201 LPLPNQYHDA
+201 LPLKNQYH
-211 ENYYSTALHELSH
+211 EPTEYYSTALHELSH

-231 LNRDFAKDKHTQKYA
+231 LNRDFSKDKNTQKYA

-258 VNMML
+258 ICMML
-263 GIAPKISENNKAYIK
+263 GITPKISENNKAYIK
-278 GWIAHLKEEPKEILR
+278 SWISHLKEEPKEILR

-305 MNFDPEYVKTKE
+305 MKFDPEYVKTKE

-344 ALTSQRENDDQIKQL
+344 TLTSQRENDDVVKQL
-359 SNADLIKQLS
+359 STI
-369 AVVEEAEKEY
+369 VEEAEKNY

-403 YTKTALSAIPK
+403 YTRTALSAIPK

-431 VDAVAHDPESL
+431 VDAVAHDPETASRTSL
-442 SKTMKGEMPPM
+442 EFEMPPM
-453 AYLHWSESRELENAF
+453 AYLHWSESKELEKAF
-468 GKNKFLPLS
+468 GKNRFLPLS

-487 NIEPPDRGYYK
+487 NSYPPDSGYDK
-498 SKFTV
+498 SQFSV

-511 GVGFKDESYKRFRY
+511 GVGFKDESFEHISY

-531 KDSDLSTHMRDYVDG
+531 KNSDLSTHIRDYVDG
-546 VLKGDEN
+546 VLKGDED

>member
-26 FIKALEEETLPWH
+26 FIKALEEGTLPWH

-187 CLVPHYSPLADKIT
+187 CLVPHYNLSSDKIT
-201 LPLPNQYHDA
+201 LPLKNQYH
-211 ENYYSTALHELSH
+211 EPTEYYSTALHELSH

-231 LNRDFAKDKHTQKYA
+231 LNRDFSKDKNTQKYA

-258 VNMML
+258 ICMML
-263 GIAPKISENNKAYIK
+263 GITPKISENNKAYIK
-278 GWIAHLKEEPKEILR
+278 SWISHLKEEPKEILR
-293 ACGDAEKISDYI
+293 ACGDAEKITDYI
-305 MNFDPEYVKTKE
+305 MKFDPEYVKTKE

-332 QQNLETAVADAK
+332 QQNLETAIADAK
-344 ALTSQRENDDQIKQL
+344 ALTEKREND
-359 SNADLIKQLS
+359 DLIKQLS
-369 AVVEEAEKEY
+369 EKLEDTEKDY

-403 YTKTALSAIPK
+403 YTKIAASALPK
-414 EDSQTREDHEE
+414 EDSQTREDHEN
-425 WSVERL
+425 WSIERL
-431 VDAVAHDPESL
+431 VDAVAHDFDSL
-442 SKTMKGEMPPM
+442 YDTLQGQMPPM
-453 AYLHWSESRELENAF
+453 VYLHWSENGEINNVFGENR
-468 GKNKFLPLS
+468 FLPLS
-477 KANEVVQKLN
+477 KANEVFQGLN
-487 NIEPPDRGYYK
+487 NNYPPHAVCPYEK
-498 SKFTV
+498 SKISV
-503 LYFKRNDS
+503 LYFKKNDS
-511 GVGFKDESYKRFRY
+511 GIGFKDESFGDIRY

-531 KDSDLSTHMRDYVDG
+531 KNSDLSSHIRDYVNDF
-546 VLKGDEN
+546 LKGKYDFCFPGE
-553 FLYTSE
+553 SR
-559 YSQQKELKERKA
+559 QQELKESKERFA
-571 RLADYKEQIV
+571 EYKEETLHNL
-581 PVFEQYSKECSKAQ
+581 EQYSKECSKAQ

-609 ENPQSLT
+609 ETPQSLT

-621 FDKAEQTQTPNNKI
+621 FDKAEQTPNNNI
-635 NQPATDQAP
+635 NQTATDKTP

>member
-1 MAYKRKTDQPKKDHY
+1 MAYKRKNDQPKKDHY

-71 YIRGYRDPRF
+71 YIRGYKDPRF

-109 LVLVK
+109 QVLVK
-114 DEEGNPV
+114 DDEGNPI
-121 LDDKGQKQYK
+121 LDDKGQKQYR

-174 LKASK
+174 LKESK

-187 CLVPHYSPLADKIT
+187 CLVPHYNLSSDKIT
-201 LPLPNQYHDA
+201 LPLKNQYH
-211 ENYYSTALHELSH
+211 EPTEYYSTALHELSH

-231 LNRDFAKDKHTQKYA
+231 LNRDFSKDKNTQKYA

-258 VNMML
+258 ICMML
-263 GIAPKISENNKAYIK
+263 GITPKISENNKAYIK
-278 GWIAHLKEEPKEILR
+278 SWISHLKEEPKEILR
-293 ACGDAEKISDYI
+293 ACGDAEKITDYI
-305 MNFDPEYVKTKE
+305 MKFDPEYVKTKE

-332 QQNLETAVADAK
+332 QQNLETAIADAK
-344 ALTSQRENDDQIKQL
+344 ALTEKREND
-359 SNADLIKQLS
+359 DLIKQLS
-369 AVVEEAEKEY
+369 EKLEDTEKDY

-403 YTKTALSAIPK
+403 YTKIAASALPK
-414 EDSQTREDHEE
+414 EDSQTREDHEN
-425 WSVERL
+425 WSIERL
-431 VDAVAHDPESL
+431 VDAVAHDFDSL
-442 SKTMKGEMPPM
+442 YDTLQGQMPPM
-453 AYLHWSESRELENAF
+453 VYLHWSENGEINNVFGENR
-468 GKNKFLPLS
+468 FLPLS
-477 KANEVVQKLN
+477 KANEVFQGLN
-487 NIEPPDRGYYK
+487 NNYPPHAVCPYEK
-498 SKFTV
+498 SKISV
-503 LYFKRNDS
+503 LYFKKNDS
-511 GVGFKDESYKRFRY
+511 GIGFKDESFGDIRY

-531 KDSDLSTHMRDYVDG
+531 KNSDLSSHIRDYVNDF
-546 VLKGDEN
+546 LKGKYDFCFPGE
-553 FLYTSE
+553 SR
-559 YSQQKELKERKA
+559 QQELKESKERFA
-571 RLADYKEQIV
+571 EYKEETLHNL
-581 PVFEQYSKECSKAQ
+581 EQYSKECSKAQ

-609 ENPQSLT
+609 ETPQSLT

-621 FDKAEQTQTPNNKI
+621 FDKAEQTPNNNI
-635 NQPATDQAP
+635 NQTATDKTP

>member
-1 MAYKRKTDQPKKDHY
+1 MAYNKKNFQKKDHY

-71 YIRGYRDPRF
+71 YIRGYTDPRF
-81 MTMSQANELGGKVK
+81 MTMAQANELGGKVK

-109 LVLVK
+109 QVVVK

-187 CLVPHYSPLADKIT
+187 CLVPHYSPLSDKIT
-201 LPLPNQYHDA
+201 LPMPNQYHDA

-263 GIAPKISENNKAYIK
+263 GIATKISENNKAYIK

-344 ALTSQRENDDQIKQL
+344 TLTSQRENDF
-359 SNADLIKQLS
+359 ADVVKQLS
-369 AVVEEAEKEY
+369 AIVEEAEKGY

-442 SKTMKGEMPPM
+442 SQTLKGEMPPM
-453 AYLHWSESRELENAF
+453 AYLHWSESGKLNKSF
-468 GKNKFLPLS
+468 GKNRFLPLS
-477 KANEVVQKLN
+477 KANEVVQEMN
-487 NIEPPDRGYYK
+487 NNYPLDSGYYK

-511 GVGFKDESYKRFRY
+511 GVGFKDESYEHFRY
-525 DIGSEP
+525 DLGSEP
-531 KDSDLSTHMRDYVDG
+531 ANSDLSTHIKDYIDSI
-546 VLKGDEN
+546 LKGEEDYM
-553 FLYTSE
+553 YTSE

-609 ENPQSLT
+609 ETPQSLT

-621 FDKAEQTQTPNNKI
+621 FDK
-635 NQPATDQAP
+635 
-644 VAPLLDD
+644 
-651 EVKVVGFNNDSD
+651 
-663 LTVLNSPT
+663 T

>member
-1 MAYKRKTDQPKKDHY
+1 MDSNTENHT
-16 SDTAKEIADI
+16 S
-26 FIKALEEETLPWH
+26 
-39 SGFDKFRYIKPFNP
+39 
-53 ANGTVYQ
+53 
-60 GMNSFNFALKS
+60 
-71 YIRGYRDPRF
+71 
-81 MTMSQANELGGKVK
+81 
-95 KGEHC
+95 
-100 IWGFNFKPT
+100 
-109 LVLVK
+109 
-114 DEEGNPV
+114 PV
-121 LDDKGQKQYK
+121 HRSAAA
-131 EMIFPKPFMVFNVEQ
+131 V
-146 FEGLNLPK
+146 
-154 IPEIEQPDH
+154 
-163 KWTPVERAENL
+163 
-174 LKASK
+174 
-179 ANISNELT
+179 ISNNVLAQRLQERIQTLAEEHPEL
-187 CLVPHYSPLADKIT
+187 
-201 LPLPNQYHDA
+201 
-211 ENYYSTALHELSH
+211 
-224 WTGHSSR
+224 
-231 LNRDFAKDKHTQKYA
+231 F
-246 REELRAEIGSAM
+246 
-258 VNMML
+258 
-263 GIAPKISENNKAYIK
+263 IS
-278 GWIAHLKEEPKEILR
+278 KEE
-293 ACGDAEKISDYI
+293 A
-305 MNFDPEYVKTKE
+305 E

-344 ALTSQRENDDQIKQL
+344 TLTSQRENDDVV
-359 SNADLIKQLS
+359 KQLS
-369 AVVEEAEKEY
+369 AIVEEAEKGY

-403 YTKTALSAIPK
+403 YTRTALSAIPK

-431 VDAVAHDPESL
+431 VDAVAHDPETS
-442 SKTMKGEMPPM
+442 SKTSLEFEMPPM
-453 AYLHWSESRELENAF
+453 AYLHWSESKELEKAF
-468 GKNKFLPLS
+468 GKNRFLPLS

-487 NIEPPDRGYYK
+487 NSYPPDSGYDK
-498 SKFTV
+498 SQFSV
-503 LYFKRNDS
+503 LYFKRNAS
-511 GVGFKDESYKRFRY
+511 GVGFKDESFEHISY

-531 KDSDLSTHMRDYVDG
+531 KNSDLSTHIRDYVDG
-546 VLKGDEN
+546 VLKGDED

-635 NQPATDQAP
+635 NQPAADQAP

>member
-60 GMNSFNFALKS
+60 GMNSFNFALK
-71 YIRGYRDPRF
+71 
-81 MTMSQANELGGKVK
+81 
-95 KGEHC
+95 
-100 IWGFNFKPT
+100 
-109 LVLVK
+109 
-114 DEEGNPV
+114 
-121 LDDKGQKQYK
+121 
-131 EMIFPKPFMVFNVEQ
+131 
-146 FEGLNLPK
+146 
-154 IPEIEQPDH
+154 

-187 CLVPHYSPLADKIT
+187 CLVPHYSPLSDKIT

-344 ALTSQRENDDQIKQL
+344 TLTSQRENDDVV
-359 SNADLIKQLS
+359 KQLS
-369 AVVEEAEKEY
+369 AIVEEAEKGY

-403 YTKTALSAIPK
+403 YTRTALSAIPK

-431 VDAVAHDPESL
+431 VDAVAHDPETASRTSL
-442 SKTMKGEMPPM
+442 EFEMPPM
-453 AYLHWSESRELENAF
+453 AYLHWSESKELEKAF
-468 GKNKFLPLS
+468 GKNRFLPLS

-487 NIEPPDRGYYK
+487 NSYPPDSGYDK
-498 SKFTV
+498 SLFSV
-503 LYFKRNDS
+503 LYFKRNAS
-511 GVGFKDESYKRFRY
+511 GVGFKDESFEHISY

-531 KDSDLSTHMRDYVDG
+531 KNSDLSTHIRDYVDG
-546 VLKGDEN
+546 VLKGDED

-595 NQIIEAVAEPVESK
+595 NQIIEAVAEPAETK

-621 FDKAEQTQTPNNKI
+621 FDKAGKTPNNNNI
-635 NQPATDQAP
+635 NQPAADETPA
-644 VAPLLDD
+644 VPLLDD

>member
-1 MAYKRKTDQPKKDHY
+1 MAYKRKKDQPKKDHY

-201 LPLPNQYHDA
+201 LPMPNQYHDA

-344 ALTSQRENDDQIKQL
+344 TLTSQRENDDVV
-359 SNADLIKQLS
+359 KQLS
-369 AVVEEAEKEY
+369 AIVEEAEKGY

-431 VDAVAHDPESL
+431 VDAVAHDPETS
-442 SKTMKGEMPPM
+442 SKTSLEFEMPPM
-453 AYLHWSESRELENAF
+453 AYLHWSESKELEKAF
-468 GKNKFLPLS
+468 GKNRFLPLS

-487 NIEPPDRGYYK
+487 NSYPPDSGYDK
-498 SKFTV
+498 SLFSV
-503 LYFKRNDS
+503 LYFKRNAS
-511 GVGFKDESYKRFRY
+511 GVGFKDESFEHISY

-531 KDSDLSTHMRDYVDG
+531 KNSDLSTHIRDYVDG
-546 VLKGDEN
+546 VLKGDED

>member
-187 CLVPHYSPLADKIT
+187 CLVPHYSPLSDKIT
-201 LPLPNQYHDA
+201 LPMPNQYHDA

-344 ALTSQRENDDQIKQL
+344 TLTSQRENDDVV
-359 SNADLIKQLS
+359 KQLS
-369 AVVEEAEKEY
+369 AIVEEAEKGY

-403 YTKTALSAIPK
+403 YTRTALSAIPK

-425 WSVERL
+425 
-431 VDAVAHDPESL
+431 
-442 SKTMKGEMPPM
+442 
-453 AYLHWSESRELENAF
+453 
-468 GKNKFLPLS
+468 
-477 KANEVVQKLN
+477 
-487 NIEPPDRGYYK
+487 
-498 SKFTV
+498 
-503 LYFKRNDS
+503 
-511 GVGFKDESYKRFRY
+511 
-525 DIGSEP
+525 
-531 KDSDLSTHMRDYVDG
+531 
-546 VLKGDEN
+546 
-553 FLYTSE
+553 
-559 YSQQKELKERKA
+559 
-571 RLADYKEQIV
+571 
-581 PVFEQYSKECSKAQ
+581 
-595 NQIIEAVAEPVESK
+595 
-609 ENPQSLT
+609 
-616 DLFAN
+616 
-621 FDKAEQTQTPNNKI
+621 
-635 NQPATDQAP
+635 
-644 VAPLLDD
+644 
-651 EVKVVGFNNDSD
+651 
-663 LTVLNSPT
+663 
-671 QSHKSPDIE
+671 
-680 R
+680 